1 MRLDAQYPEQLYPI
15 RVAGLLGMYSVGLMP
30 DQDEERSE
38 LFGNLS
44 LVGSGGKFVA
54 VLTRRQ
60 LTLERFD
67 GHGVRLSLGSI
78 SRMRHMKVPLFPAGA
93 VPLSL
98 MAIYLGLKVLLAPY
112 AMVATAAGSLT
123 LLGYVLSRTS
133 VLAIETEAG
142 DRHIVAGS
150 EGVLLRL
157 CMMVDRVGRGSTIE
171 EARVGLEHI
180 DAELPPFPAF
190 RDAMGDVLDPKGL
203 LEAPEST
210 ESELFADPLLS
221 VPSKPESSPMAG
233 FLSVDEPEPMPSF
246 MNDVYPSPPTGE
258 DHTPMMMFDDQPPE
272 PEPDAY
278 ARAWGREDSP
288 SWYEEKSAGGS
299 RIDSALGEAAVG
311 MDLFGEGG
319 IFDAEPSSSYSPPTT
334 PPPHE
339 SVAPAQDLPIT
350 QNYINAVGS
359 SVEDRGPS
367 SSQMIRRAQD
377 RFGDSGP
384 YMTRSLPA
392 PNEAAV
398 REECKPG
405 VVRQARA
412 KQALL
417 TDGGASSPAIDSA
430 SLEEFPGVSRIVNS
444 MGTGRVNSGGRRK
457 ASKQRMGWIGA
468 LLRPGHRVQRRPETY
483 ASEYGDSDGS
493 FEASGARF
501 QSSQHIRLRS
511 DQDHQADV
519 VNRGTSK
526 SPRPHSAKEALNG
539 VVKRVS
545 SGQNKESLNEHG
557 VEERGLRFSQLRRT
571 SSKSD
576 PHPLPGIK
584 RLE

>member
-1 MRLDAQYPEQLYPI
+1 
-15 RVAGLLGMYSVGLMP
+15 
-30 DQDEERSE
+30 
-38 LFGNLS
+38 
-44 LVGSGGKFVA
+44 
-54 VLTRRQ
+54 
-60 LTLERFD
+60 
-67 GHGVRLSLGSI
+67 
-78 SRMRHMKVPLFPAGA
+78 MKVPLFPAGA

-112 AMVATAAGSLT
+112 ALVATAAGSLT

-190 RDAMGDVLDPKGL
+190 RDAMGEVLDPKGL

-210 ESELFADPLLS
+210 ESESFAEPLLS

-246 MNDVYPSPPTGE
+246 MNDVYSNPPSSE
-258 DHTPMMMFDDQPPE
+258 DPTPMMMFDDPPPE

-278 ARAWGREDSP
+278 ARAWGRDDSP
-288 SWYEEKSAGGS
+288 SWYEEKAAVGS

-334 PPPHE
+334 PPPNE
-339 SVAPAQDLPIT
+339 SVAPARDSPIT

-359 SVEDRGPS
+359 AVEDRGPS
-367 SSQMIRRAQD
+367 SSQMIRRAQN
-377 RFGDSGP
+377 RFGESGP
-384 YMTRSLPA
+384 YMARSLPA
-392 PNEAAV
+392 PNETAV

-417 TDGGASSPAIDSA
+417 TDGGTNSSAIDYA

-468 LLRPGHRVQRRPETY
+468 LLRPGHRVQRRSETY

-493 FEASGARF
+493 VESPGARF

-519 VNRGTSK
+519 VNRTTST
-526 SPRPHSAKEALNG
+526 SPRPHSAKDALNG

-545 SGQNKESLNEHG
+545 SGHNKESLNEHG